1 MSGWVLWHSQL
12 SRAYYARGNRL
23 IYDFT
28 QILGNHG
35 LSERADVIYV
45 RHLVRPRPVFE
56 TDVYGLYDAKFPV
69 EQVKRFYVSIFSTDD
84 TERFCAD
91 FRRVLQVALVHFVP
105 GGGPLV
111 HEAAEGT
118 PKVLYVFDTDN

>member
-1 MSGWVLWHSQL
+1 ML
-12 SRAYYARGNRL
+12 SMQGHTCNKKL
-23 IYDFT
+23 VNDFI
-28 QILGNHG
+28 QILRYDSISKRGYIVN
-35 LSERADVIYV
+35 I
-45 RHLVRPRPVFE
+45 RHLMRPRPVFE

-69 EQVKRFYVSIFSTDD
+69 EQVKRLYVSIFSTDD
-84 TERFCAD
+84 TERFRPD

-118 PKVLYVFDTDN
+118 PKVLYVFDADN